1 MKKKYLVTTVAMLAA
16 VSMLAACG
24 NKNNNEN
31 TTPTPTV
38 TVAPTTAPTE
48 APSSDERGDGPST
61 PAPTEAPAA
70 TVDHNQMMNNIY
82 QAVQEAYGSLYAP
95 SMQMQ
100 ADEFYMTE
108 TLKLDTSWYDIAIVD
123 VMGMAVI
130 PDTFILI
137 HPTEGNLENVKNAM
151 EAYKTILTENA
162 WYPTTVTRSQGA
174 QTGVAG
180 EYVYFVVHTSGVD
193 DMAYE
198 NEADLIAA
206 CKENTQLAVDTINGV
221 VNGEI
226 TVTPWTEIDKLR
238 NAIMKAYADKYFPN
252 VQVQEDP
259 TYMQDLLKLD
269 ASWYDDAIVEVP
281 MIGANADKL
290 ILIHA
295 TEGNLKNVKEALEA
309 HKQALIDDAMQ
320 YPMNKPRVQSAWV
333 VTVGDYAIFSILG
346 GALDD
351 PEMYGISTD
360 EDLFAYY
367 ESQNSNAEWAVRGYL
382 GIWE

>member
-1 MKKKYLVTTVAMLAA
+1 MRKSFLVAVATLAA
-16 VSMLAACG
+16 VTMLTACG
-24 NKNNNEN
+24 NKNNNN
-31 TTPTPTV
+31 DTTPTPT
-38 TVAPTTAPTE
+38 PTTQAQPG
-48 APSSDERGDGPST
+48 DRGDGPST
-61 PAPTEAPAA
+61 PTPEATPTDAPVA
-70 TVDHNQMMNNIY
+70 VDHKQMIANMH
-82 QAVQEAYGSLYAP
+82 QAVQEAYGSFYAP

-100 ADEFYMTE
+100 ADEYYMTD
-108 TLKLDTSWYDIAIVD
+108 TLKLDASWYDHAIVE

-130 PDTFILI
+130 PDTFIVI

-151 EAYKTILTENA
+151 EAYKTTLTENA

-174 QTGVAG
+174 QTGVIG
-180 EYVYFVVHTSGVD
+180 EYVYFVVLTSSVD

-206 CKENTQLAVDTINGV
+206 CKESTQMAIDVIGGV

-226 TVTPWTEIDKLR
+226 TVEPWTEIDYLR
-238 NAIMKAYADKYFPN
+238 NAIMKAYAGTYFPN
-252 VQVQEDP
+252 VQVQDDP
-259 TYMQDLLKLD
+259 SYMQELLKLD
-269 ASWYDDAIVEVP
+269 ASWYDEAIVEIP

-295 TEGNLKNVKEALEA
+295 TAGNLENVKNALDA
-309 HKQALIDDAMQ
+309 HKQSLIDDSMQ

-351 PEMYGISTD
+351 PEMYGITTD
-360 EDLFAYY
+360 EDLIAYY
-367 ESQNSNAEWAVRGYL
+367 ESNNSNAEWAVRGYL
-382 GIWE
+382 NIWE

>member
-1 MKKKYLVTTVAMLAA
+1 MRKSFLVAVATIAA
-16 VSMLAACG
+16 VAMLAACG
-24 NKNNNEN
+24 NNNNEGD
-31 TTPTPTV
+31 TTPTPTA
-38 TVAPTTAPTE
+38 TETPTPG
-48 APSSDERGDGPST
+48 DRGDGPST
-61 PAPTEAPAA
+61 PAPTQEAEATPAPTEAPAA
-70 TVDHNQMMNNIY
+70 VDHEQMMNNIH

-100 ADEFYMTE
+100 ADEYYMTE
-108 TLKLDTSWYDIAIVD
+108 TLKLDASWYDRAIVE

-151 EAYKTILTENA
+151 EAYKTTLTENA

-174 QTGVAG
+174 QTGVVG
-180 EYVYFVVHTSGVD
+180 EYVYFVVLTSSVD
-193 DMAYE
+193 DMAYAT
-198 NEADLIAA
+198 EAEMIAA
-206 CKENTQLAVDTINGV
+206 CKENTQLAVDVITGV

-226 TVTPWTEIDKLR
+226 VVTPWTEIDKLR
-238 NAIMKAYADKYFPN
+238 HAIMKSYADKYFPN
-252 VQVQEDP
+252 VQVQDDP
-259 TYMQDLLKLD
+259 AYMQELLKLD
-269 ASWYDDAIVEVP
+269 ASWYDDAIVEIP

-295 TEGNLKNVKEALEA
+295 TEGNLENVKAALEA
-309 HKQALIDDAMQ
+309 HKQALIDDLMQ
-320 YPMNKPRVQSAWV
+320 YPMNKPRVQTAWV

-346 GALDD
+346 GAVDN
-351 PEMYGISTD
+351 PEEMGIYSD
-360 EDLFAYY
+360 EDLLGYY

>member
-1 MKKKYLVTTVAMLAA
+1 MKKTFLVAVATVATVAMLAA
-16 VSMLAACG
+16 CG
-24 NKNNNEN
+24 NNNEGN
-31 TTPTPTV
+31 TTPTPTPTQGAEV
-38 TVAPTTAPTE
+38 TPEATPTE
-48 APSSDERGDGPST
+48 T
-61 PAPTEAPAA
+61 PEVK
-70 TVDHNQMMNNIY
+70 VDHEQTVNNIH

-100 ADEFYMTE
+100 ADEYYMQE
-108 TLKLDTSWYDIAIVD
+108 TLKLDASWYDHAIVE

-130 PDTFILI
+130 PDTFII
-137 HPTEGNLENVKNAM
+137 VHPTEGNLDNVKNAL
-151 EAYKTILTENA
+151 EAYKETLTANA

-174 QTGVAG
+174 QTGVVG
-180 EYVYFVVHTSGVD
+180 EYVYFVVLTSGVD

-238 NAIMKAYADKYFPN
+238 NAIMKSYAGNYFPN
-252 VQVQEDP
+252 VQVQDDP
-259 TYMQDLLKLD
+259 AYMQELLKLD
-269 ASWYDDAIVEVP
+269 ASWYNDAIVEVP

-295 TEGNLKNVKEALEA
+295 TEGNLENVKSALEA
-309 HKQALIDDAMQ
+309 HKQSLIEDSMQ
-320 YPMNKPRVQSAWV
+320 YPMNKPRVQSAV
-333 VTVGDYAIFSILG
+333 VATVGDYAIFSILG

-351 PEMYGISTD
+351 PEMYGITTD
-360 EDLFAYY
+360 EDLIAYY
-367 ESQNSNAEWAVRGYL
+367 ESQNGNAVWAVQGYL
-382 GIWE
+382 NIWE